1 MKEYKEMYL
10 HLFNEVTT
18 AIEILKEAQKKCEEM
33 FINAEEDEKTDAFV
47 SYPSSTVSDGPPS
60 PEGEGI

>member
-33 FINAEEDEKTDAFV
+33 FINAEADEKNGLD
-47 SYPSSTVSDGPPS
+47 
-60 PEGEGI
+60 

>member
-33 FINAEEDEKTDAFV
+33 YIEASSNEKNGLD
-47 SYPSSTVSDGPPS
+47 
-60 PEGEGI
+60 